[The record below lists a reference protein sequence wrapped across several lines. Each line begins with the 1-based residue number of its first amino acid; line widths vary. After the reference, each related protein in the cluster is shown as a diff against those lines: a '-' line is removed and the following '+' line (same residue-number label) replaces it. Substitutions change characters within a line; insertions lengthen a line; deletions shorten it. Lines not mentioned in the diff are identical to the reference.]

1 MGRAAPGQLQPVH
14 PVVRLHLPTLDP
26 EGDMRYWNMH
36 MFALA
41 CYLIG
46 SIFYV
51 LGTIVL
57 MYEQV
62 KSK

>member
-1 MGRAAPGQLQPVH
+1 
-14 PVVRLHLPTLDP
+14 
-26 EGDMRYWNMH
+26 MRYWNMH